1 MTDLAKTM
9 AGTALGL
16 GSIALV
22 GEGLK
27 MSGLDFKKK
36 SKKAK
41 KTNFI
46 KGATNIM
53 VGTALLGGA
62 GKIVNDM

>member
-1 MTDLAKTM
+1 MTDMAKTM

-27 MSGLDFKKK
+27 MSGFAGKKG
-36 SKKAK
+36 KKAK